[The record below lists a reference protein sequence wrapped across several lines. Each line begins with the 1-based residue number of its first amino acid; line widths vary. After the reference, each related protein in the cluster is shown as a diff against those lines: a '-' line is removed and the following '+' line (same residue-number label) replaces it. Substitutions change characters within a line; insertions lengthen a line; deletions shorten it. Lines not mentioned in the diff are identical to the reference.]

1 LTFIPAVVAVPH
13 LGEALGDGKG
23 GVAVASRPGSVDAP
37 PQPANTRP
45 MDGTADVP
53 RAPYA
58 ELLDLAQRE
67 ATDWLEAMPSDEIPP
82 RADASA
88 VKDAL
93 GRELPETGQDAVD
106 VVERLARAVRPGLL
120 TSQSPRFYGWV
131 IGGTYPVA
139 LAADWLTGAWDQN
152 GGMRYA
158 SPSTTAV
165 EDLAAQWLLDVLGL
179 PAHAGVG
186 FTTGATTANLVG
198 LAAARERV
206 LQRVGWDVNRDGL
219 VGAPAIRWLA
229 GAERHTSVDLAA
241 RYLGLGAA
249 QLVPADGEGRIVV
262 DALADALD
270 RSDGP
275 TIVALQAGNVHSGA
289 FDDVAAATAVAHEH
303 GAWVHVDGA
312 FGLWAAASPARRSLL
327 AGYEAAD
334 SWATDAHKTLNVPYD
349 CGVAVVADAAA
360 AHTALGV
367 RASYLVAAEG
377 AADPHETV
385 PEMSR
390 RSRGVP
396 VWAVLA
402 WLGRSGVAA
411 LVDRLCDGATALA
424 DGLRAIPGA
433 RVVNDVVFTQVCATF
448 GDRTLEVAERLRAD
462 GVAYAY
468 PSHWQDRDVVRFS
481 VSNWATDATAV
492 AATVDAVRRAAG
504 ADGDRS
510 PRSARR

>member
-1 LTFIPAVVAVPH
+1 MHPD
-13 LGEALGDGKG
+13 GD
-23 GVAVASRPGSVDAP
+23 D
-37 PQPANTRP
+37 
-45 MDGTADVP
+45 DVP
-53 RAPYA
+53 SPGYA
-58 ELLDLAQRE
+58 ELLSLAQRE
-67 ATDWLEAMPSDEIPP
+67 ATAWLEAMPSDPIPP
-82 RADASA
+82 LDDATS

-93 GRELPETGQDAVD
+93 GRELPERGADPVE

-165 EDLAAQWLLDVLGL
+165 EDLASAWLLDVLGL

-206 LQRVGWDVNRDGL
+206 LQRAGWDVNRDGL
-219 VGAPAIRWLA
+219 HGGPRVRWIA

-249 QLVPADGEGRIVV
+249 ALVPADDQGRIDV

-270 RSDGP
+270 ASDGP

-289 FDDVAAATAVAHEH
+289 FDDVGAAIAVAHEH

-312 FGLWAAASPARRSLL
+312 FGLWAAASPRRHHLL
-327 AGYEAAD
+327 QGYEAAD

-349 CGVAVVADAAA
+349 CGVAVIADAAA

-411 LVDRLCDGATALA
+411 LIDRLCDGATALA
-424 DGLRAIPGA
+424 DGLRDIPGA

-448 GDRTLEVAERLRAD
+448 GDRTVQVAERLRDD
-462 GVAYAY
+462 GQAYAY
-468 PSHWQDRDVVRFS
+468 PSHWQGQDVVRFS
-481 VSNWATDATAV
+481 VSNWATDQAAV
-492 AATVDAVRRAAG
+492 KATVDAVGRAARDVG
-504 ADGDRS
+504 VGG
-510 PRSARR
+510 

>member
-1 LTFIPAVVAVPH
+1 MHP
-13 LGEALGDGKG
+13 
-23 GVAVASRPGSVDAP
+23 
-37 PQPANTRP
+37 
-45 MDGTADVP
+45 DGTDGVP
-53 RAPYA
+53 GAAYA
-58 ELLDLAQRE
+58 ELLGLAQRE
-67 ATDWLEAMPSDEIPP
+67 ATDWLEAMPTDSIPP
-82 RADASA
+82 QADAA
-88 VKDAL
+88 TVKDEL
-93 GRELPETGQDAVD
+93 GRALPDTGQDPKE

-165 EDLAAQWLLDVLGL
+165 EDLAGEWLLDVLGL

-206 LQRVGWDVNRDGL
+206 LQRAGWDVNRDGL
-219 VGAPAIRWLA
+219 HGGPRVRWIA

-249 QLVPADGEGRIVV
+249 ELVPADDQGRIVV

-270 RSDGP
+270 RTDEP

-312 FGLWAAASPARRSLL
+312 FGLWAAASPRRHHLL
-327 AGYEAAD
+327 QGYEVAD

-349 CGVAVVADAAA
+349 CGVAVIADAAA

-390 RSRGVP
+390 RSRGIP

-402 WLGRSGVAA
+402 WLGREGVAD
-411 LVDRLCDGATALA
+411 LVDRLCEGATALA
-424 DGLRAIPGA
+424 DGLSAIPGA
-433 RVVNDVVFTQVCATF
+433 KVVNDVVFTQVCATF
-448 GDRTLEVAERLRAD
+448 GDQTVAVAERLRAD
-462 GVAYAY
+462 GAAYAY
-468 PSHWQDRDVVRFS
+468 TSHWQGQDVVRFS
-481 VSNWATDATAV
+481 VSNWATDAAAV
-492 AATVDAVRRAAG
+492 DATVDAVRRAVETVG
-504 ADGDRS
+504 
-510 PRSARR
+510 